1 MFEPLPGPAR
11 KVALVVG
18 GYSPVGRILC
28 ERLITDG
35 FTTAVAGST
44 TDVARMY
51 GEALAGD
58 QPRVLPYVADLAERG
73 SVDRAVE
80 DVLADLG
87 RIDVV
92 VGLASAGAGPAATG
106 SGATDSD
113 VTGADAT
120 GSDPTGPAATGFDM
134 GETHLPELTGMYRL
148 GQAAVRAMPVPA
160 RPGRIVLLA
169 TPTHRQ
175 GVWWPA
181 GAVLAAGTSSLVA
194 GWSALLP
201 PDGTTVNAVVPGRD
215 AAPDAVAAAILLL
228 LRPDAHGITGQS
240 VHVRG

>member
-1 MFEPLPGPAR
+1 MFEPLSGPAR

-28 ERLITDG
+28 ERLVSDG

-44 TDVARMY
+44 TDTARLY
-51 GEALAGD
+51 GESLAGE
-58 QPRVLPYVADLAERG
+58 QSPVLPYVADLTEGA

-80 DVLADLG
+80 DVLTDLG

-92 VGLASAGAGPAATG
+92 VGLTAADAEPAATA
-106 SGATDSD
+106 SSPA
-113 VTGADAT
+113 
-120 GSDPTGPAATGFDM
+120 GPEATGFGM
-134 GETHLPELTGMYRL
+134 GETHYPELAGMYRL
-148 GQAAVRAMPVPA
+148 GQTALHALPA
-160 RPGRIVLLA
+160 PLRPARIVLLT

-175 GVWWPA
+175 GAWWPA
-181 GAVLAAGTSSLVA
+181 GAVLAGGTSSLVA

-201 PDGTTVNAVVPGRD
+201 PAGTTVNAVVPGRNARAD
-215 AAPDAVAAAILLL
+215 AIAAAILLL

-240 VHVRG
+240 VQVHG

>member
-1 MFEPLPGPAR
+1 MFEPLSGPAR

-18 GYSPVGRILC
+18 GYSAVGRIVC

-44 TDVARMY
+44 TDAARLY
-51 GEALAGD
+51 GEALAGE
-58 QPRVLPYVADLAERG
+58 QPRVLPYVADLAEG
-73 SVDRAVE
+73 DSVDKAVA
-80 DVLADLG
+80 DILAELG

-92 VGLASAGAGPAATG
+92 VGLTSAGAGPAAT
-106 SGATDSD
+106 SS
-113 VTGADAT
+113 DAT
-120 GSDPTGPAATGFDM
+120 GSDVTGSDPAGPAAPGFDM
-134 GETHLPELTGMYRL
+134 GETHHPELTGMYRL
-148 GQAAVRAMPVPA
+148 GQAAVRAMPAPA

-201 PDGTTVNAVVPGRD
+201 ATGTTVNAVVPGRN
-215 AAPDAVAAAILLL
+215 AAPDAIAAAILLL